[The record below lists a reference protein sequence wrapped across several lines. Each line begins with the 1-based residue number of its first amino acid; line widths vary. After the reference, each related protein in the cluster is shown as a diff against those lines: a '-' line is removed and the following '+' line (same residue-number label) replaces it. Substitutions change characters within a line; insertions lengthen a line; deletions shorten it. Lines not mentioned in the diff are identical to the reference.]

1 MWISYRKSTVLVVR
15 AVGTGALHQRGDD
28 KGGEV
33 NRVKGYLKDKCQQL
47 SG

>member
-1 MWISYRKSTVLVVR
+1 MQGAR

-33 NRVKGYLKDKCQQL
+33 NRVKGYLKDKCQQAPWVMW
-47 SG
+47 G